1 VSQISL
7 MVDGWTKKQNDV
19 QMVRRCKMKPRRL
32 WGWALLLIAAF
43 LLQPLSLVGITGAVH
58 GATLVS
64 PAISINAGT
73 QTSCRVVNVS
83 PTPRT
88 ITIQLFRGFA
98 GLDVTE
104 FSDCADEV
112 LPGTTCAALYRNQT
126 GGGEDVYCKI
136 TVNGGKN
143 SVRGVL
149 SIEGTCN
156 ATCETSV
163 AVEAR

>member
-1 VSQISL
+1 MRRPARRSGLTHQKGGTCHERTE
-7 MVDGWTKKQNDV
+7 MVD
-19 QMVRRCKMKPRRL
+19 RRGC
-32 WGWALLLIAAF
+32 A
-43 LLQPLSLVGITGAVH
+43 GAVGRDH
-58 GATLVS
+58 GGCQGATLFS

-73 QTSCRVVNVS
+73 HTSCRVVNVS
-83 PTPRT
+83 PTSRT
-88 ITIQLFRGFA
+88 ITIQLFRWFA
-98 GLDVTE
+98 GLDITE

-112 LPGTTCAALYRNQT
+112 LPGTTCAVLYRNQT

>member
-1 VSQISL
+1 MPRSQCEPHTTHDHDSIIS
-7 MVDGWTKKQNDV
+7 G
-19 QMVRRCKMKPRRL
+19 VRGPGRD
-32 WGWALLLIAAF
+32 
-43 LLQPLSLVGITGAVH
+43 
-58 GATLVS
+58 
-64 PAISINAGT
+64 
-73 QTSCRVVNVS
+73 
-83 PTPRT
+83 
-88 ITIQLFRGFA
+88 
-98 GLDVTE
+98 DVTE

-112 LPGTTCAALYRNQT
+112 LPGTTCAALCRNQT